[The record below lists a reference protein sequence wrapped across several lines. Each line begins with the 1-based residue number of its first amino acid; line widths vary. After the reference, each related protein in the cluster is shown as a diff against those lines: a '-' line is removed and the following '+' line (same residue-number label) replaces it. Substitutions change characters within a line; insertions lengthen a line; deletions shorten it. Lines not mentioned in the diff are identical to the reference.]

1 MAAPVITWFRCTKSG
16 PTYSAITSLNFGT
29 ITAGAWSVQQCIRAK
44 VATNSIASAKWWMYD
59 KTATWSGV
67 AKSVGTAASWRHFMT
82 VTNTY
87 ITVTSATPKGSAG
100 LSAAGWKEVPQS
112 TGSGV
117 AASAVAAAAYGE
129 FTYFAIHVATAAG
142 DGAWTAWG
150 YQLKYSYT

>member
-1 MAAPVITWFRCTKSG
+1 LAAPVITWFRCTKSG

-44 VATNSIASAKWWMYD
+44 VATNSIQSAKWWFYD
-59 KTATWSGV
+59 IKGV
-67 AKSVGTAASWRHFMT
+67 RSAASVGMGTVGGFRHFMT

-87 ITVTSATPKGSAG
+87 VTVTSTTPKGSAG
-100 LSAAGWKEVPQS
+100 LSAAGWKEVPES

-129 FTYFAIHVATAAG
+129 FTYFSIKVPSAAG
-142 DGAWTAWG
+142 DGAHTAWG